1 MYVNL
6 ERGELVELTDIVGV
20 FEGHYSKVERRNTL
34 VVVLR
39 GRIELARRT
48 MVCVFGRSMDGV
60 LQSFYVT
67 RARLKKL
74 TT

>member
-1 MYVNL
+1 MCVNL

-34 VVVLR
+34 VVVLS
-39 GRIELARRT
+39 GKIELASRT
-48 MVCVFGRSMDGV
+48 MVHVFGRSMDGV